1 MLTRKYSFSTLR
13 LVLLSSTMF
22 LIAVLATAQTT
33 ISTGSIVGNVTDPQG
48 AVVSGAKVTITNV
61 GTGQAIGLT
70 TNSAGAYNSGALQP
84 GSYTVQIS
92 GAGFRTT
99 TTTVQVQVGNTA
111 TVNAHLQVGR
121 QDQIVEVTGSAVE
134 VNTEQPTVQGVLT
147 SRDIENLP
155 TGSRNFLD
163 LAQLDRKSV
172 V

>member
-22 LIAVLATAQTT
+22 LIAILATAQTT

-111 TVNAHLQVGR
+111 TVFDVMTITFVAGLV
-121 QDQIVEVTGSAVE
+121 VVPA
-134 VNTEQPTVQGVLT
+134 TVKVPSECTWVSSFRLLT
-147 SRDIENLP
+147 
-155 TGSRNFLD
+155 
-163 LAQLDRKSV
+163 V
-172 V
+172 